1 MNQFDPISL
10 ALFLALM
17 SVIPL
22 LIVSCTAFLK
32 ISTVLLLVRNV
43 LGVQQIPPNLAIY
56 GIALVISVFVMMPTL
71 RDSFSRVEVDVKS
84 PPSSSQVLEQSAE
97 FLEPFRTFMNRFAR
111 PEQKEAFYQAA
122 ITGSASLD
130 KEPGNAPQITR
141 DDYLVVVPAFITSE
155 LTAAFEIGFM
165 LALPFVIIDLVVSNI
180 LLALGMMMVSPNSI
194 ALPLKL
200 LLFIS
205 VDGWSRLLHG
215 LVLGY
220 Q

>member
-1 MNQFDPISL
+1 MNQFDPVSL

-17 SVIPL
+17 SVVPL

-71 RDSFSRVEVDVKS
+71 RDSFSRVEMDMENL
-84 PPSSSQVLEQSAE
+84 PSSSQVLEQSAD
-97 FLEPFRTFMNRFAR
+97 FLEPFRVFMNRFAR
-111 PEQKEAFYQAA
+111 EEQKEAFYQAA
-122 ITGSASLD
+122 LAGSASAEN
-130 KEPGNAPQITR
+130 KQEVVPNITR
-141 DDYLVVVPAFITSE
+141 NDYLVVVPAFITSE

-215 LVLGY
+215 IVLGY